1 MTSKLNL
8 SIDEEIVK
16 RTKRYS
22 RLNKI
27 SISQLVQSYLEELT
41 LTQKKAEANILD
53 KYNGLLNGKL
63 GNKTVIEIKEKRK
76 SLKYGI

>member
-1 MTSKLNL
+1 MTSRLNL

-41 LTQKKAEANILD
+41 LTLKKAEANILD
-53 KYNGLLNGKL
+53 KYKGLLNGKL
-63 GNKTVIEIKEKRK
+63 GNKTVVEIKEKRK

>member
-1 MTSKLNL
+1 MTSRLNL

-41 LTQKKAEANILD
+41 LTLKKAEADILD
-53 KYNGLLNGKL
+53 KYKGLLNGKL
-63 GNKTVIEIKEKRK
+63 GNKTVVEIKEKRK
-76 SLKYGI
+76 SSKYGL